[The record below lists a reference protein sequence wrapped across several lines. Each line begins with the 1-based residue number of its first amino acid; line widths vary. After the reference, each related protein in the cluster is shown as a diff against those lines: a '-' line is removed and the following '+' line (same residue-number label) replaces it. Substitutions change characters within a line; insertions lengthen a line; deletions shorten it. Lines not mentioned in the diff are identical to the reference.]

1 MYHVSSSSNRASIL
15 ANGLDSG
22 LMEAARG
29 IAGSRSPEQQ
39 GCFPC
44 LSEDEVAFFVRM
56 NNTGGTIDVWAV
68 GGVEEEALVEWH
80 NGYHYLPGRVS
91 SSQVVLLQA
100 DVEGGRP
107 A

>member
-39 GCFPC
+39 GCFLC
-44 LSEDEVAFFVRM
+44 LSENEVAFFVRM
-56 NNTGGTIDVWAV
+56 NNTGGTVDVWAV
-68 GGVEEEALVEWH
+68 DGVKQDTLKEH
-80 NGYHYLPGRVS
+80 NGYYFLPGRVP
-91 SSQVVLLQA
+91 SSQVALIRA